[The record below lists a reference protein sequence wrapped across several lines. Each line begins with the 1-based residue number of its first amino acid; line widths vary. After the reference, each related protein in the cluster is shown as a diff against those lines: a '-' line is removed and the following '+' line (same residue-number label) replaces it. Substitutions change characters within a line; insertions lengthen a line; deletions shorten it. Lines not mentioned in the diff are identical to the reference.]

1 MKITKLLKDV
11 DKKSREKYENVDFLQ
26 EIKTDVLVKERN
38 NRRFVSIFAASLVV
52 IIVAITLICF
62 YCIPKNI
69 YYYSENEIFEVS
81 TLDEVN
87 EKSKEFRIIEQDGYN
102 ITCEKTIDKESRTL
116 LSFIVTLIDENEL
129 SQLQIR
135 IIINEKFLYSE
146 NTDNYSIIEKYDVF
160 SMHYIESIKDEDG
173 LFSFNSKGF
182 IQKNKEKVY
191 ISYSELSLEEN
202 SGLTKLIGAILIGD
216 SST

>member
-1 MKITKLLKDV
+1 MKITKLLNEV

-26 EIKTDVLVKERN
+26 EIKTDVLVKEWN

-52 IIVAITLICF
+52 IIVAISLICF

-146 NTDNYSIIEKYDVF
+146 NTDNYSIIEKYDEF

-202 SGLTKLIGAILIGD
+202 SGLTKLIGEILIGD